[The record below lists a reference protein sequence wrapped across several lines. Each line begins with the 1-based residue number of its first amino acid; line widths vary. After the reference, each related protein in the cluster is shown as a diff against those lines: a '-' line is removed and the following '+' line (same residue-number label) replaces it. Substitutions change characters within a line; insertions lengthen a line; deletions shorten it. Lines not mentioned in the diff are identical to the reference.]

1 MLDKISS
8 VKVGNVNPSQKSKEK
23 PVLSKTE
30 SDENKTKK
38 DEQLSWFSKVMRNLA
53 LANMR
58 IAHNNSAIAQQQDQL
73 WQQQIAQQM
82 AQQALQDHM
91 TAVQMTTPGMG
102 II

>member
-8 VKVGNVNPSQKSKEK
+8 VKVANINPSQKSKEK

-38 DEQLSWFSKVMRNLA
+38 DEQLSWFSKAMKNLA
-53 LANMR
+53 LAN
-58 IAHNNSAIAQQQDQL
+58 IKISQNQNQL

>member
-1 MLDKISS
+1 MLDKISN
-8 VKVGNVNPSQKSKEK
+8 VKVANINSSQKSKAK

-38 DEQLSWFSKVMRNLA
+38 DEQLSWFSKAMKNLA
-53 LANMR
+53 LAN
-58 IAHNNSAIAQQQDQL
+58 IKISQNQNQL
-73 WQQQIAQQM
+73 WQQQIVQQM

-91 TAVQMTTPGMG
+91 TAVRMTTPGMG

>member
-38 DEQLSWFSKVMRNLA
+38 DEQLSWFSKAMKNLA
-53 LANMR
+53 LVN
-58 IAHNNSAIAQQQDQL
+58 IKISQNQNQW
-73 WQQQIAQQM
+73 WQQQIAQQI